1 LDLQK
6 KAKSQ
11 TEKTPNCHKTK
22 TRMKEKKKSSKQRLT
37 PHSHTRSKLHYIHT
51 LIHQTSSLS
60 IIHVIKSI
68 NQQNPQFS
76 ISTLLSSLY
85 PNIRLQCLSISRSR
99 WTRINPSDKK
109 HWLGFL
115 LNKKRKNKKINFF
128 SERLWFHEFWFLL
141 THLPTLHQF
150 LLFYKM
156 SYVLHQMSDITTTKQ
171 QVIKKKNNLE
181 FLPNFVKVKDTKSK
195 K

>member
-1 LDLQK
+1 MSSNQ
-6 KAKSQ
+6 SIN
-11 TEKTPNCHKTK
+11 KTPNS
-22 TRMKEKKKSSKQRLT
+22 RFLLF
-37 PHSHTRSKLHYIHT
+37 SHRCTQT
-51 LIHQTSSLS
+51 LGF
-60 IIHVIKSI
+60 K
-68 NQQNPQFS
+68 
-76 ISTLLSSLY
+76 
-85 PNIRLQCLSISRSR
+85 CLSISRSR

-128 SERLWFHEFWFLL
+128 SERLWFHETTNFDFFL

-171 QVIKKKNNLE
+171 QVIKKNNLE

-195 K
+195 KKKEFMKPRKSRFPPTFFFSNRPPNQSRPQNNIIKIVAFVWKKSGFWIH

>member
-1 LDLQK
+1 MSSNQ
-6 KAKSQ
+6 SIN
-11 TEKTPNCHKTK
+11 KTPNSRFLLFSHRCTQ
-22 TRMKEKKKSSKQRLT
+22 TLGFNAYLSPDQDEPGLTRLT
-37 PHSHTRSKLHYIHT
+37 RNTDWAF
-51 LIHQTSSLS
+51 SST
-60 IIHVIKSI
+60 KSGK
-68 NQQNPQFS
+68 
-76 ISTLLSSLY
+76 T
-85 PNIRLQCLSISRSR
+85 
-99 WTRINPSDKK
+99 
-109 HWLGFL
+109 
-115 LNKKRKNKKINFF
+115 KKINFF

-171 QVIKKKNNLE
+171 QVIKKQNNFE

>member
-1 LDLQK
+1 MFFFLF
-6 KAKSQ
+6 
-11 TEKTPNCHKTK
+11 
-22 TRMKEKKKSSKQRLT
+22 
-37 PHSHTRSKLHYIHT
+37 Y
-51 LIHQTSSLS
+51 
-60 IIHVIKSI
+60 
-68 NQQNPQFS
+68 F
-76 ISTLLSSLY
+76 
-85 PNIRLQCLSISRSR
+85 R

-171 QVIKKKNNLE
+171 QVIKKKKQFWVLAQFCKSKRYQIQKIKKE
-181 FLPNFVKVKDTKSK
+181 FTKPRKSRFLPHIFFSLIALQTNQGHIIT
-195 K
+195 